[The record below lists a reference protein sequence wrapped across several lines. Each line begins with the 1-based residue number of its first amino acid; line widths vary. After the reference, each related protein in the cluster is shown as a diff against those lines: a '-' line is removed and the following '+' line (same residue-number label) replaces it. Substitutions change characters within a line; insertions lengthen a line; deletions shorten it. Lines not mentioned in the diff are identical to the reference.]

1 MKIIISAAV
10 TLLLLFFFIRF
21 IEKKSLYYPLKKIEA
36 TPRDI
41 GLDYEEVF
49 ITTKDNVLISGWYIP
64 SGSPRGTFLFSHG
77 NGGNISHRMEKIR
90 MFNDLHVNVLIFD
103 YRGYGM
109 SKGSPSE
116 EGLYLDADAVYDYL
130 VNEKKVSPQK
140 IIGYGESLGGTV
152 IVDLAVKHKLGGI
165 IIEGSFTSI
174 KDIAKKHFPF
184 IPSLVYKTAFNA
196 LEKIGS
202 VKAPT
207 LHLHSPA
214 DEIVP
219 YELGRR
225 LFDSAPG
232 PKEFVD
238 LQGGHNDSFLISRDL
253 FIEKIDAFISRL

>member
-1 MKIIISAAV
+1 MKIILLITAA
-10 TLLLLFFFIRF
+10 LILLFIFIRF

-49 ITTKDNVLISGWYIP
+49 ITTKDSVLISGWYIP
-64 SGSPRGTFLFSHG
+64 SGSPGGTFLFSHG
-77 NGGNISHRMEKIR
+77 NGGNISHRLEKIK

-116 EGLYLDADAVYDYL
+116 EGIYLDAEAVYDYL
-130 VNEKKVSPQK
+130 VNEKKVPPQK

-152 IVDLAVKHKLGGI
+152 MVDLAVKHEMGGV

-174 KDIAKKHFPF
+174 KDMAKKHFPF
-184 IPSLVYKTAFNA
+184 IPAFVYKTAFNA
-196 LEKIGS
+196 QEKIGS

-207 LHLHSPA
+207 LHLHSSA

-232 PKEFVD
+232 LKEFVP

-253 FIEKIDAFISRL
+253 FIEKIDEFISRL